1 MLPDVRQNRN
11 FLTPKDFSSRALT
24 GASPALLW
32 RRAPCSNELIC
43 DTAIETVE
51 DDHQPVNGEAGK
63 LRIADTRKLAGLHA
77 GQSFGL
83 RAFQKKSKIGIKIS
97 RTAILAA

>member
-24 GASPALLW
+24 GAPPALLW

-51 DDHQPVNGEAGK
+51 DGHQPVNGEA
-63 LRIADTRKLAGLHA
+63 
-77 GQSFGL
+77 
-83 RAFQKKSKIGIKIS
+83 SKIAHCGFAKTRWPS
-97 RTAILAA
+97 RRSVLRPVRVSEEIQDEH